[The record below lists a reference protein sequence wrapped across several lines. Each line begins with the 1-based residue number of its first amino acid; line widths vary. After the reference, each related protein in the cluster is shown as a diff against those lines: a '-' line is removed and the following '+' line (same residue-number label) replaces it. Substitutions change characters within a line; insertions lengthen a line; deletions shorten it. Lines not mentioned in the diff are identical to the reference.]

1 MDNISLKGENY
12 IKSSKIAAELGYTT
26 DYVGQLCRG
35 GLVAATLVGRT
46 WYVSEKSIKEHK
58 KNRYRSNQAK
68 SFTAIRK
75 LVEDHKDKRS
85 DNLMNRTVSVAAY
98 EEDSE
103 PLLPRIEKVVQKIA
117 YYENESV
124 SEELEESSVSV
135 KIRKPEPKIHYTG
148 RVSEIR
154 VSPPEPVI
162 PRATPVTLHHK
173 EIDSQRHSDFYNE
186 KQTIFVSVT
195 VISSAVVAIGFVMM
209 MVFVGMEQRFFASRV
224 LPPETYYHFD
234 LMGGVYAAIEAGKD
248 I

>member
-26 DYVGQLCRG
+26 DYVGQLCRSG
-35 GLVAATLVGRT
+35 QVAATLVGRT
-46 WYVSEKSIKEHK
+46 WYVSEKSIREHK

-85 DNLMNRTVSVAAY
+85 DDLAYQKMTVAAY

-103 PLLPRIEKVVQKIA
+103 PLLPRIEKVVQKTA
-117 YYENESV
+117 YYESESV
-124 SEELEESSVSV
+124 IEELEESSVSV
-135 KIRKPEPKIHYTG
+135 KIRKTEPKIHYTG

-154 VSPPEPVI
+154 VSSEPVI
-162 PRATPVTLHHK
+162 PITAPATLRYK
-173 EIDSQRHSDFYNE
+173 ESDFYNE
-186 KQTIFVSVT
+186 KQTNFVSIT
-195 VISSAVVAIGFVMM
+195 IISSAVVAIGFVLM

-234 LMGGVYAAIEAGKD
+234 LMGGVYAAIEAGKG